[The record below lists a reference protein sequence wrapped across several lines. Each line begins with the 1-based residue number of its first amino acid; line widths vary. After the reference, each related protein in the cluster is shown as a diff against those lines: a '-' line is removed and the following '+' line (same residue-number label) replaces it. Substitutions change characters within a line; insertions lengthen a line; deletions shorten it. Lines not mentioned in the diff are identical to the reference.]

1 MPEFFLHSL
10 ALCLEA
16 SLDLKERSLNQCG
29 YLPMHAMM
37 KLPFVGQL
45 NTVFIVA
52 VAFGMALILLAMVFQ
67 IINAKKRGDKENLF
81 FSPNGVQDLYF
92 MDSLS

>member
-1 MPEFFLHSL
+1 
-10 ALCLEA
+10 
-16 SLDLKERSLNQCG
+16 
-29 YLPMHAMM
+29 MM

-81 FSPNGVQDLYF
+81 FSPNGVAGLVFYGFFLTIVLY
-92 MDSLS
+92 MTGHKTPGNI

>member
-1 MPEFFLHSL
+1 MFGSFFGFEGTIIKPMWLS
-10 ALCLEA
+10 
-16 SLDLKERSLNQCG
+16 
-29 YLPMHAMM
+29 PMHAMM

-67 IINAKKRGDKENLF
+67 IINAKKTWG
-81 FSPNGVQDLYF
+81 
-92 MDSLS
+92 

>member
-1 MPEFFLHSL
+1 MWLS
-10 ALCLEA
+10 
-16 SLDLKERSLNQCG
+16 
-29 YLPMHAMM
+29 PMHAMM

-67 IINAKKRGDKENLF
+67 IINAKKRGDKEIYSSAQMEL
-81 FSPNGVQDLYF
+81 QDLYF

>member
-1 MPEFFLHSL
+1 MWLS
-10 ALCLEA
+10 
-16 SLDLKERSLNQCG
+16 
-29 YLPMHAMM
+29 PMHAMM

-81 FSPNGVQDLYF
+81 FSPNGVAGLVFYGFLVLTIVLYMTGHKTPGNIMMIIF
-92 MDSLS
+92 LEFQ

>member
-1 MPEFFLHSL
+1 MFGSFFGFEGTIIKPMWLS
-10 ALCLEA
+10 
-16 SLDLKERSLNQCG
+16 
-29 YLPMHAMM
+29 PMHAMM

-52 VAFGMALILLAMVFQ
+52 VAFGMALILLAMVFRSSMQ
-67 IINAKKRGDKENLF
+67 RNVGIKKIYSSAQMEL
-81 FSPNGVQDLYF
+81 QDLYF